1 MPVARTCLKCN
12 RKFLAKKD
20 EQYCKQCAMD
30 ELMAILNKDKAPT
43 PAKDEPPK
51 EEVKEK
57 VMTKCKNCGKMF
69 EQIGKG
75 RAAVNCPKCRAELNK
90 PKKKVSPKNKQS
102 KKIDEGAP
110 VISKTETTESYITAD
125 SVKDLYV
132 CTNADDVKGSCV
144 TPDKGKSNPISNVIN
159 HPSYYNRGKIE
170 VIDFIED
177 QGLSFHLGN
186 VIKYVARAGSKGNK
200 LEDLKKARWY
210 LDRYINEVMK

>member
-1 MPVARTCLKCN
+1 MPVARTCIRCN

-20 EQYCKQCAMD
+20 EQYCSQCAKD
-30 ELMAILNKDKAPT
+30 ELMAILNKDKPPT

-69 EQIGKG
+69 EQTGKG
-75 RAAVNCPKCRAELNK
+75 RPAVNCPTCRDLLNK
-90 PKKKVSPKNKQS
+90 PKNKVSPEDKKS
-102 KKIDEGAP
+102 KKVDEGAP

-125 SVKDLYV
+125 SVKDLYDV
-132 CTNADDVKGSCV
+132 ATDIKPNKTSNAID
-144 TPDKGKSNPISNVIN
+144 
-159 HPSYYNRGKIE
+159 HPSHYNRGKIE

-186 VIKYVARAGSKGNK
+186 VIKYIARAGSKGDK

>member
-1 MPVARTCLKCN
+1 MPLARKCI
-12 RKFLAKKD
+12 RCGRTFLAKKD
-20 EQYCKQCAMD
+20 EQYCAQCAKE
-30 ELMAILNKDKAPT
+30 ELMAILNKDTPPT

-69 EQIGKG
+69 EQTGKG
-75 RAAVNCPKCRAELNK
+75 RPAVNCPTCRDLLNK
-90 PKKKVSPKNKQS
+90 PKNKVAPKDNQPKKVN
-102 KKIDEGAP
+102 EGAP
-110 VISKTETTESYITAD
+110 VISKMETTESYINSESA
-125 SVKDLYV
+125 KDLYV
-132 CTNADDVKGSCV
+132 CASADDVKVSCI
-144 TPDKGKSNPISNVIN
+144 TTDKKHNPISNVID
-159 HPSYYNRGKIE
+159 HPSHYNRGKIE

-186 VIKYVARAGSKGNK
+186 VIKYITRAGSKGDK

>member
-1 MPVARTCLKCN
+1 MPLARKCI
-12 RKFLAKKD
+12 RCGRTFLAKKD
-20 EQYCKQCAMD
+20 EQYCAQCAKE
-30 ELMAILNKDKAPT
+30 ELMAILNKDTPPT
-43 PAKDEPPK
+43 PAKDESAK

-69 EQIGKG
+69 EQTGKG
-75 RAAVNCPKCRAELNK
+75 RPAVNCPACRDLLNK
-90 PKKKVSPKNKQS
+90 PKNKVSPKDKES
-102 KKIDEGAP
+102 KKVDECAP

-125 SVKDLYV
+125 SVKDLYDV
-132 CTNADDVKGSCV
+132 TTDKKPNRITNAID
-144 TPDKGKSNPISNVIN
+144 
-159 HPSYYNRGKIE
+159 HPSHYNRGKIE

-186 VIKYVARAGSKGNK
+186 VIKYVARAGSKGDK

>member
-20 EQYCKQCAMD
+20 EQYCKQCATD
-30 ELMAILNKDKAPT
+30 ELMAILNKDKPPT

-57 VMTKCKNCGKMF
+57 VMAKCKNCGKMF
-69 EQIGKG
+69 EQTGKG
-75 RAAVNCPKCRAELNK
+75 RPAVNCPACRAELNK
-90 PKKKVSPKNKQS
+90 PKKEKVSTKDNQSEKVNKV
-102 KKIDEGAP
+102 AP

-125 SVKDLYV
+125 AVKDLY
-132 CTNADDVKGSCV
+132 DV
-144 TPDKGKSNPISNVIN
+144 TTDKKPNRITNVID
-159 HPSYYNRGKIE
+159 HPSHYNRGKIE

-186 VIKYVARAGSKGNK
+186 VIKYIARAGSKGDK

>member
-1 MPVARTCLKCN
+1 MPIARTCIRCN

-20 EQYCKQCAMD
+20 EQYCKQCATD

-51 EEVKEK
+51 KEVKEK
-57 VMTKCKNCGKMF
+57 VMAKCKNCGKMF
-69 EQIGKG
+69 EQTGKG
-75 RAAVNCPKCRAELNK
+75 RPAVNCPTCRDLLNK
-90 PKKKVSPKNKQS
+90 PKKKVSSKDNQS
-102 KKIDEGAP
+102 KKVNKSAP
-110 VISKTETTESYITAD
+110 VISKTETTESYINSD
-125 SVKDLYV
+125 SVKYLY
-132 CTNADDVKGSCV
+132 DD
-144 TPDKGKSNPISNVIN
+144 TTDKKPKTISNVID
-159 HPSYYNRGKIE
+159 HPSHYNHGKIE

-186 VIKYVARAGSKGNK
+186 VIKYITRAGSKGDK

>member
-1 MPVARTCLKCN
+1 MAVARTCLRCN

-20 EQYCKQCAMD
+20 EQYCVQCAKE
-30 ELMAILNKDKAPT
+30 ELMAILNKDKPTT

-51 EEVKEK
+51 KEVKEK

-69 EQIGKG
+69 EQTGKC
-75 RAAVNCPKCRAELNK
+75 RPAVNCPTCRAELNE
-90 PKKKVSPKNKQS
+90 PKKKVAPKDNKS
-102 KKIDEGAP
+102 KKVDEVPP
-110 VISKTETTESYITAD
+110 VISKMETTESYINSE
-125 SVKDLYV
+125 SVQGLYD
-132 CTNADDVKGSCV
+132 CTDDVKVSCV
-144 TPDKGKSNPISNVIN
+144 STDKKHNPITNVID
-159 HPSYYNRGKIE
+159 HPSHYNKGKIE

-186 VIKYVARAGSKGNK
+186 VIKYVARAGSKGDK

>member
-1 MPVARTCLKCN
+1 MPVARTCLRCN

-20 EQYCKQCAMD
+20 EQYCKQCATD
-30 ELMAILNKDKAPT
+30 ELMAILNKDKTST
-43 PAKDEPPK
+43 PAKDESPK

-57 VMTKCKNCGKMF
+57 VTTKCKNCGKMF
-69 EQIGKG
+69 EQTGKG
-75 RAAVNCPKCRAELNK
+75 RPAVNCPTCRAELNK
-90 PKKKVSPKNKQS
+90 PKKKKASPKDNQS
-102 KKIDEGAP
+102 KKVNEVAP

-125 SVKDLYV
+125 SVSDLYDV
-132 CTNADDVKGSCV
+132 TTDKKTNC
-144 TPDKGKSNPISNVIN
+144 ISNTIE
-159 HPSYYNRGKIE
+159 HPSHYNRGKIE

-186 VIKYVARAGSKGNK
+186 VIKYVTRAGSKGDK

>member
-1 MPVARTCLKCN
+1 MPVARTCIRCN

-20 EQYCKQCAMD
+20 EQYCSQCAKD

-43 PAKDEPPK
+43 PAKHEPPK

-69 EQIGKG
+69 EQTGKG
-75 RAAVNCPKCRAELNK
+75 RPAVNCPTCRDLLNK
-90 PKKKVSPKNKQS
+90 PKKKVSPKDKEP
-102 KKIDEGAP
+102 KKVDEDAP
-110 VISKTETTESYITAD
+110 VISKTETTESYITSD
-125 SVKDLYV
+125 SVKDLYDV
-132 CTNADDVKGSCV
+132 TTNIKPNSV
-144 TPDKGKSNPISNVIN
+144 SNAVN
-159 HPSYYNRGKIE
+159 HPSHYNRGKIE

-186 VIKYVARAGSKGNK
+186 VIKYVARAGSKGDK
-200 LEDLKKARWY
+200 LEDLKKAQWY

>member
-1 MPVARTCLKCN
+1 MPVARTCIRCN

-20 EQYCKQCAMD
+20 EQYCKQCATD
-30 ELMAILNKDKAPT
+30 ELMAILNKDNPPT

-51 EEVKEK
+51 EEGKEK
-57 VMTKCKNCGKMF
+57 VMAKCKNCGKMF

-75 RAAVNCPKCRAELNK
+75 RPAVNCPTCRAELNK
-90 PKKKVSPKNKQS
+90 PKKKESPKDNQSEKVNKV
-102 KKIDEGAP
+102 AP
-110 VISKTETTESYITAD
+110 VISKTETTESYITVD
-125 SVKDLYV
+125 SVKDLYDV
-132 CTNADDVKGSCV
+132 TTDKKPNRITNAID
-144 TPDKGKSNPISNVIN
+144 
-159 HPSYYNRGKIE
+159 HPSHYNRGKIE

-186 VIKYVARAGSKGNK
+186 VIKYITRAGSKGDK

>member
-1 MPVARTCLKCN
+1 MPVARTCIRCN

-20 EQYCKQCAMD
+20 EQYCSQCAKQ
-30 ELMAILNKDKAPT
+30 ELMAILNKDKPPT

-51 EEVKEK
+51 EAMKEK

-69 EQIGKG
+69 EQTGKG
-75 RAAVNCPKCRAELNK
+75 RPAVNCPTCRAELSK
-90 PKKKVSPKNKQS
+90 PKKKVSPEDKKS
-102 KKIDEGAP
+102 KKVDEVAP
-110 VISKTETTESYITAD
+110 VISKTETTMKEIIIKKDDVEDVVITAD
-125 SVKDLYV
+125 K
-132 CTNADDVKGSCV
+132 KH
-144 TPDKGKSNPISNVIN
+144 NPISNAIN
-159 HPSYYNRGKIE
+159 HPSHYNRGKIE

-186 VIKYVARAGSKGNK
+186 VIKYIARAGYKGDK

>member
-1 MPVARTCLKCN
+1 MPVARTCIRCN

-20 EQYCKQCAMD
+20 EQYCSQCAKD
-30 ELMAILNKDKAPT
+30 ELMAILNKDKPPT

-69 EQIGKG
+69 EQTGKG
-75 RAAVNCPKCRAELNK
+75 RPAVNCPTCRDLLNK
-90 PKKKVSPKNKQS
+90 PKKKVSPKDKES
-102 KKIDEGAP
+102 KKVDESSP

-125 SVKDLYV
+125 SVKDLYDV
-132 CTNADDVKGSCV
+132 TTDIKPNKTSNAID
-144 TPDKGKSNPISNVIN
+144 
-159 HPSYYNRGKIE
+159 HPSHYNRGKIE

-186 VIKYVARAGSKGNK
+186 VIKYIARAGSKGNK
-200 LEDLKKARWY
+200 LEDLKKAQWY